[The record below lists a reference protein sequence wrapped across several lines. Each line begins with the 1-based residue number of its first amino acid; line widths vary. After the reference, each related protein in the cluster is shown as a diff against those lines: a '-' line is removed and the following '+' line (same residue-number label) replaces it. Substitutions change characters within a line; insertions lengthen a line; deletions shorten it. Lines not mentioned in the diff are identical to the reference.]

1 MATNK
6 HATIRY
12 QALDKCFRNINR
24 KYFID
29 DLVEACNQAIFDYN
43 GLIDGVKKRQV
54 QEDISFMQ
62 SESGYGVELNRVKEN
77 RKVYYRY
84 EDPNFSINSQPL
96 NSSEELQLREA
107 LLTLSRFKGMPQ
119 FEWVDE
125 LTVKLESGLNL
136 KQTDKKNIE
145 FEQNQFLKGL
155 EHITSIFNAI
165 KNEQTLYVSYQSF
178 NSTEVQGFDFSAYYL
193 KQYNNRWFVFGTNN
207 EYKSISNLALDR
219 IVKIDDST
227 KAFRQNVEI
236 DFQEFFEDV
245 IGVSVPTDGKI
256 ETIRIKISPS
266 LFPYIQSKP
275 LHGSQKIKE
284 ETKEYSIVELELIPN
299 YELESVLLSHGEK
312 LIVLEPKELAEK
324 IKSRLKNGYLNY

>member
-12 QALDKCFRNINR
+12 QALDKCFRNFGR
-24 KYFID
+24 KYFIE
-29 DLVEACNQAIFDYN
+29 DLVKACNQAIFDFS
-43 GLIDGVKKRQV
+43 GITDGVKKRQV
-54 QEDISFMQ
+54 QMDINFME
-62 SESGYGVELNRVKEN
+62 SESGYAVELNRVREN
-77 RKVYYRY
+77 RKVYFRY
-84 EDPNFSINSQPL
+84 LDPNFSINNQPL
-96 NSSEELQLREA
+96 NSAEETQLREA

-136 KQTDKKNIE
+136 KQEDKKNIE

-165 KNEQTLYVSYQSF
+165 QNEQALYVSYQSF
-178 NSTEVQGFDFSAYYL
+178 NSSEVQSFDFSAYYL

-207 EYKSISNLALDR
+207 KYNSISNLALDR
-219 IVKIDDST
+219 IVKIEDSA
-227 KAFRQNVEI
+227 KMYRQNVEI

-245 IGVSVPTDGKI
+245 IGVSVPIDGKI
-256 ETIRIKISPS
+256 ETIKLKINPS

-284 ETKEYSIVELELIPN
+284 ETEECSIVELKLIPN

-312 LIVLEPKELAEK
+312 LIVLEPNSLRE
-324 IKSRLKNGYLNY
+324 RLKVRLQNAVQNY